1 MSEPMIRV
9 ERRGSVAK
17 LTLNRPPLNILNI
30 AMLQELNQAL
40 EHVKADAHLLVLES
54 GIERAFSAGAD
65 VGDHVPE
72 RVEEMLTNLHRAIV
86 TLLEMEAVSVAV
98 VRGHCLG
105 GGMELALSCD
115 FLIAGE
121 SARFGQPEIQLGC
134 FPPVAAVWLSHLIG
148 PRRATELILTGRTIS
163 AREADA
169 LGLVTRVVP
178 DDQIASAV
186 EDLLDELSKK
196 SPVALAF
203 AKRAL
208 RYGRALDPTTA
219 LRAVERLYL
228 DELMATE
235 DAREGVRAFLEKRD
249 PVWVGR

>member
-9 ERRGSVAK
+9 ERQGSVTK

-30 AMLQELNQAL
+30 AMLEELNRVL
-40 EHVKADAHLLVLES
+40 ERVKAEAHVLLLES

-86 TLLEMEAVSVAV
+86 TLWEMDAISVAV

-134 FPPVAAVWLSHLIG
+134 FPPVAAVWLPHLIG

-163 AREADA
+163 AREAEA

-178 DDQIASAV
+178 DEQIASAV
-186 EDLLDELSKK
+186 EDLLDGLSKK
-196 SPVALAF
+196 SPIALTF

-208 RYGRALDPTTA
+208 RYGRALDPATA
-219 LRAVERLYL
+219 LRAVERLYV
-228 DELMATE
+228 DNLMATE
-235 DAREGVRAFLEKRD
+235 DAREGIRAFLEKRD

>member
-9 ERRGSVAK
+9 ERQGFVTK

-30 AMLQELNQAL
+30 AMLEELTRAL
-40 EHVKADAHLLVLES
+40 ERVKAEARVLLLES

-72 RVEEMLTNLHRAIV
+72 RVEEMLANLHRAIV
-86 TLLEMEAVSVAV
+86 TLWEMDAISVAV

-121 SARFGQPEIQLGC
+121 SARFGQPEIHLGC
-134 FPPVAAVWLSHLIG
+134 FPPVAAVWLPHLIG

-163 AREADA
+163 AREAEA
-169 LGLVTRVVP
+169 LGLATRVVP
-178 DDQIASAV
+178 DEQIASAV
-186 EDLLDELSKK
+186 EDLLTELSKK

-249 PVWVGR
+249 PAWVGR

>member
-1 MSEPMIRV
+1 MSDPLILV
-9 ERRGSVAK
+9 ERAGSVLT
-17 LTLNRPPLNILNI
+17 LTLNRPPLNVLSIP
-30 AMLQELNQAL
+30 MLEELNRAL
-40 EHVKADAHLLVLES
+40 DRVDGEIRLVLLRS

-72 RVEEMLTNLHRAIV
+72 RVEQMLAELHRAIIR
-86 TLLEMEAVSVAV
+86 LWEMEALSIAV

-115 FLIAGE
+115 FVLAGE

-134 FPPVAAVWLSHLIG
+134 FPPVAAVLLPHLIG
-148 PRRATELILTGRTIS
+148 PRRAAEVILTGKTFT
-163 AREADA
+163 AREAETM
-169 LGLVTRVVP
+169 GLVTRVVR
-178 DDQIASAV
+178 DEEVSAAV
-186 EDLLDELSKK
+186 EALVDDLARK
-196 SPVALAF
+196 SPIALRF

-208 RYGRALDPTTA
+208 RYGRSPDPRAA

-235 DAREGVRAFLEKRD
+235 DAREGIRAFLEKRE
-249 PVWVGR
+249 PVWTGR